1 MNAAFGWIWITA
13 GLVSGMVLGLG
24 FARENFLG
32 GYGSWKRRL
41 LRLGHI
47 AQVMLGVMNV
57 LFEVSRERMVV
68 APVWVDVAAWGMVIG
83 AVLMPAVCAL
93 AAFDKRAMG
102 LFGIPVIALIGS
114 SAIVAVGVT
123 RGVL

>member
-57 LFEVSRERMVV
+57 LFEMSRERMVV
-68 APVWVDVAAWGMVIG
+68 APVWVDAAAWGMVTG
-83 AVLMPAVCAL
+83 AVLMPTVCAL
-93 AAFDKRAMG
+93 AAFDKRAMA

>member
-41 LRLGHI
+41 MRLGHI

-57 LFEVSRERMVV
+57 LFELSRERMVL
-68 APVWVDVAAWGMVIG
+68 APVWVEGASWGMVVG
-83 AVLMPAVCAL
+83 AVLMPTVCAL
-93 AAFDKRAMG
+93 AAFDKRAMA
-102 LFGIPVIALIGS
+102 LFGIPVVALIGS